1 MDIGV
6 YFQDGDK
13 SVRNEEKKDCIQ
25 SLNVFILD
33 HQSGALTPRHGNE
46 QCEGSNDC
54 DRYSFDETAFRSDMN
69 TFIYACLSRGVSVVF
84 MSVMKRSGPWYCTP
98 DEHTVRRE
106 IVNKMMKSIA
116 LENHFVHY
124 FKPTNVY
131 RVEYEARDG
140 IHFTEEGYRAFL
152 VALRKSLLQKTT
164 SFRKEH
170 KLTDYKQLFLFYKE
184 SRYRKYTFIP
194 AVKDTICHSLA
205 T

>member
-1 MDIGV
+1 MMNILVLGHSYV
-6 YFQDGDK
+6 ENLRRLCENRRKPHTWENPSNAHGK
-13 SVRNEEKKDCIQ
+13 VSVQ
-25 SLNVFILD
+25 M
-33 HQSGALTPRHGNE
+33 HGYPGATFKRLTEAIEAGLFVHYSPHVVIC
-46 QCEGSNDC
+46 QIGSNDC

-152 VALRKSLLQKTT
+152 VALRKSVSWFINKV
-164 SFRKEH
+164 RK
-170 KLTDYKQLFLFYKE
+170 
-184 SRYRKYTFIP
+184 
-194 AVKDTICHSLA
+194 
-205 T
+205 